1 MSGSGRAVAV
11 IGAGSWGLALAA
23 AAARSGTK
31 TRVHTRRQDVALPAG
46 VERAED
52 YLRIEP
58 DARLVILAVPS
69 DVVRD
74 VARRVGDHLDGRH
87 LVLHG
92 IRGLT
97 GPDLETVGDVL
108 RDETPARRIGALGG
122 PALSE
127 DLLAGRPSVLVCGS
141 HFPEVTA
148 AATSVLGGPT
158 VRVYTT
164 RDLRG
169 VEWASALVGC
179 LALAVGYGQ
188 GSGMS
193 VGLTAAFISR
203 AMSEAS
209 RLAQA
214 VGADEGTMM
223 GLAGYGDLL
232 AAIGQGER
240 PEVRLGRAIAKGAK
254 LDEALATL
262 GERVEVVELAPRIAS
277 WADKHKVPA
286 PIFHAVVHALQGG
299 HSAAA
304 LVDGL
309 MTGPLLGS
317 ANA

>member
-1 MSGSGRAVAV
+1 MAGAGRAVAV

-31 TRVHTRRQDVALPAG
+31 TRVHSRRTDVALPPG
-46 VERAED
+46 VERAEQ
-52 YLRIEP
+52 YLHVEP

-69 DVVRD
+69 PVVRD
-74 VARRVGDHLDGRH
+74 VARRLGDHLDGRH

-97 GPDLETVGDVL
+97 GPDLETIGDVI

-127 DLLAGRPSVLVCGS
+127 DLLADRPSVLVCGS
-141 HFPEVTA
+141 NFPEVTA
-148 AATSVLGGPT
+148 AATAVLGSRT
-158 VRVYTT
+158 VRLYTT

-179 LALAVGYGQ
+179 RALAVGYGQ
-188 GSGMS
+188 GAGMS
-193 VGLTAAFISR
+193 VGITAAFISR
-203 AMSEAS
+203 AMNEAS

-214 VGADEGTMM
+214 VGAEERTMM

-232 AAIGQGER
+232 AAIGQGDR
-240 PEVRLGRAIAKGAK
+240 PEVRLGRAVARGAK
-254 LDEALATL
+254 LDDALASL
-262 GERVEVVELAPRIAS
+262 GERVEVVELAPRVAA

-286 PIFHAVVHALQGG
+286 PIFHAVVHALEGG
-299 HSAAA
+299 HSAAS
-304 LVDGL
+304 LVETL
-309 MTGPLLGS
+309 MTGPLGS
-317 ANA
+317 ASV

>member
-1 MSGSGRAVAV
+1 MAGKARAVAV

-23 AAARSGTK
+23 AAARSGTT
-31 TRVHTRRQDVALPAG
+31 TRVHSRRSGVALPEG
-46 VERAED
+46 VQRAEH
-52 YLRIEP
+52 YLEVEP

-74 VARRVGDHLDGRH
+74 VARRLGDHLDGRH

-92 IRGLT
+92 IRGLS
-97 GPDLETVGDVL
+97 GPDLDTIGDVL

-127 DLLAGRPSVLVCGS
+127 DLLADRPSVLVCGS

-148 AATSVLGGPT
+148 AATAVLAGPS

-188 GSGMS
+188 GAGMS
-193 VGLTAAFISR
+193 VGITAAFISR

-214 VGADEGTMM
+214 VGAEERTMM

-232 AAIGQGER
+232 AAIGQGQR
-240 PEVRLGRAIAKGAK
+240 PEVRLGRALAKGAP
-254 LDEALATL
+254 LDEALAGL
-262 GERVEVVELAPRIAS
+262 GERVEVVDLAPRVAS
-277 WADKHKVPA
+277 WADKHEVSA
-286 PIFHAVVHALQGG
+286 PIFRAVVHALEGG
-299 HSAAA
+299 HSAGS
-304 LVDGL
+304 LVDSL
-309 MTGPLLGS
+309 MTGPLANVS
-317 ANA
+317 A